1 MDKKLLFQ
9 ALFKFIAGLIM
20 VGVLVFLPAGTLSY
34 WNGWLLMAV
43 VFGPMPLLG
52 IILLWKSM
60 LV

>member
-52 IILLWKSM
+52 AILL
-60 LV
+60 